1 MDFKVIIDHKFVLA
15 AGLAIAVVKL
25 SHKVSLEAAKEV
37 LDKFI
42 NYFKGNL
49 ID

>member
-1 MDFKVIIDHKFVLA
+1 MDCKVIIDHKFVLA
-15 AGLAIAVVKL
+15 AGLAVTVVIL
-25 SHKVSLEAAKEV
+25 SRKVSPETAKEV

-42 NYFKGNL
+42 GYFKGNL